1 MSIDRLQQCIR
12 DKKNPSMVSLD
23 PVADR
28 LPPQLIEQ
36 AVAERGETLAALAL
50 AYENFSRGILEA
62 LQDIVPAV
70 KVRQAC
76 YAALGSAGM
85 EALEKTLGYARELGY
100 YVLLDTSAA
109 AAPATGEALA
119 KSCFG
124 GLTLGEKHLEPP
136 LACDG
141 LGILAYQGSDGTKP
155 LLPYLAQ
162 DKSLFLLA
170 RSANKSARE
179 VQDLISGDRVVYQ
192 VMMDLAMRWCGEKF
206 GKSGYM
212 GIGVVISG
220 TQPDFLKRFRRKYDR
235 LFFLV
240 PGYGS
245 WGAYG
250 KDVQHAFDL
259 AGHGAVIC
267 AGRSILYAYEKSG
280 DAAAYRE
287 KAREAAE
294 KMRNN
299 ILQYVQVI

>member
-23 PVADR
+23 PVAGR
-28 LPPQLIEQ
+28 LPPQLISQ
-36 AVAERGETLAALAL
+36 AVAEKGETLAALAL

-70 KVRQAC
+70 KVQAAC
-76 YAALGSAGM
+76 YTALGSAGM
-85 EALEKTLGYARELGY
+85 EALEHTLAHARDLGY
-100 YVLLDTSAA
+100 YVLLDSSAA
-109 AAPATGEALA
+109 AAPVTGEALA
-119 KSCFG
+119 ESCFG
-124 GLTLGEKHLEPP
+124 GFSLEEKRMDPP
-136 LACDG
+136 LPCDG
-141 LGILAYQGSDGTKP
+141 LGILAYQGSDGVKS
-155 LLPYLAQ
+155 LLPYLSQ

-192 VMMDLAMRWCGEKF
+192 VMMDLAMRWCGEKY
-206 GKSGYM
+206 GKSGYA